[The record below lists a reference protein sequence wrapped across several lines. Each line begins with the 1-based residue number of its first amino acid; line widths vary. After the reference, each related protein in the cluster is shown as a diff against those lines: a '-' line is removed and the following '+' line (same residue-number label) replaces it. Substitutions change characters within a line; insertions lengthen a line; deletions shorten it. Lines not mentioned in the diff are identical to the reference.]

1 MDFLRTTEAPGA
13 DVPSERSDEDLLR
26 SRTLERI
33 AHLVLAATA
42 WIVLG
47 VAWTL
52 EPSPEGLGTHE
63 QLGMAPCGFHQMLG
77 IPCPTCGMTT
87 AFACLAHG
95 DVAGALVSQPFALV
109 LFALTAA
116 AAVALMWSFVR
127 GRSLLPKLYSP
138 KAPWVIQ
145 GFLLLWMASWAFKI
159 AYGQIT
165 GGYGL

>member
-1 MDFLRTTEAPGA
+1 MDSPRTTELAGGKSPAG
-13 DVPSERSDEDLLR
+13 RSDEELLR

-33 AHLVLAATA
+33 AHVVLAATA
-42 WIVLG
+42 WIALG
-47 VAWTL
+47 VAWML

-63 QLGMAPCGFHQMLG
+63 QLGMAPCGFYRMFG

-95 DVAGALVSQPFALV
+95 DVAGALVAQPFALV
-109 LFALTAA
+109 LFALTVTS
-116 AAVALMWSFVR
+116 AVTLTWSLIR

-138 KAPWVIQ
+138 KVPWVIH
-145 GFLLLWMASWAFKI
+145 GFLLLWLASWAFKI
-159 AYGQIT
+159 AYGRIT